1 MKKILIVDDEEPI
14 RRSIREILEIEDYEI
29 FEAEDGEEAI
39 RLVQSDEPHLV
50 ITDIIMPEKEGFE
63 TILQIN
69 EEYPD
74 IKIIAMSGGGRLG
87 TDIILGTVSELN
99 VVGTLRTRP
108 TGAGL
113 ETFPIL
119 LLATFLSF
127 RSDQDGCRSRACL
140 YRKISS
146 SESSC
151 SSFSQFPHLAR
162 ASNSKRSD

>member
-99 VVGTLRTRP
+99 VVGTLQKPFKVTELFELVQQ
-108 TGAGL
+108 A
-113 ETFPIL
+113 
-119 LLATFLSF
+119 LA
-127 RSDQDGCRSRACL
+127 
-140 YRKISS
+140 
-146 SESSC
+146 
-151 SSFSQFPHLAR
+151 
-162 ASNSKRSD
+162 